1 MDFFSHQESARR
13 RSGFLIFLFIV
24 AITAIMGTTYISL
37 CVLSPI
43 TQQVSRVV
51 GADANQSN
59 GELPQEGGQIL
70 WWQPKLLLIAIAGT
84 LVIILS
90 GSLYKTAELRGGG
103 RVVATSLGGQ
113 LISHASSD
121 PGDRQL
127 LNVVEEMSIASAIPV
142 PPVYVLENEAGINA
156 FAAGYSISDAV
167 IGVSRGA
174 IDTLTR
180 DQIQGVIAHEYS
192 HILNGDMRMNIRLMG
207 LLHGIL
213 LIALIGF
220 YLIRIT
226 AYSGTGS
233 RGKNNP
239 TIYLLFLGIAVVVI
253 GSVGLLFGRLIKASL
268 SRQREYLADA
278 SAVQFTR
285 NPDGIAGALKKIAH
299 LTYGS
304 RIRSPEAESVS
315 HMFFGNAGRTSLLN
329 LLSTHPPLNER
340 IKRLD
345 PSFDGLGQYDANSR
359 GRLSGTE
366 QYSTLQ
372 SLAEHNVHT
381 KATTRDLELSDQSAD
396 SIPTSVTADTQ
407 SSSAASQTTTQ
418 TSCAQLSA
426 AILSAAHDSYSARTV
441 VFSVLLS
448 PDTSVRATQ
457 LGIIRERHG
466 VAVEKATLALG
477 PDLSASD
484 RYTKLCAL
492 DVCHPALSEL
502 SQSQVE
508 ELSATVKFLIEIDQ
522 QIDLFEFMA
531 QRVITTRV
539 DRNSAKV
546 SSANKRYGS
555 YRPYKNSIS
564 IILAAISYASG
575 LEKELCLQQ
584 YRQTMFSFFPNG
596 SNAKM
601 PAREHLSLN
610 EVSSAMDHVAKS
622 ALKVKHQLIAAA
634 ISCVSIDNKTT
645 INELQ
650 LIRALSATLNVVPP
664 ALPPFSKQDG

>member
-13 RSGFLIFLFIV
+13 RSGFLVFLFAV
-24 AITAIMGTTYISL
+24 AIAAIIGSTYFSL

-51 GADANQSN
+51 GADGNQSN
-59 GELPQEGGQIL
+59 ASLPQEIGQIL
-70 WWQPKLLLIAIAGT
+70 LWQPKLLFIAIAGT

-103 RVVATSLGGQ
+103 RVVATALGGE
-113 LISHASSD
+113 LISHASPNPSE
-121 PGDRQL
+121 RQL
-127 LNVVEEMSIASAIPV
+127 LNVVEEMSIASGIPV
-142 PPVYVLENEAGINA
+142 PPVYVLKDEPGINA
-156 FAAGYSISDAV
+156 FAAGYSINDAV

-174 IDTLTR
+174 IDALTR

-192 HILNGDMRMNIRLMG
+192 HILNGDMRINIRLMG

-239 TIYLLFLGIAVVVI
+239 AIYLLFLGFAVVVI
-253 GSVGLLFGRLIKASL
+253 GSIGLLFGRLIKASL

-285 NPDGIAGALKKIAH
+285 NPDGIAGALKKIAQ

-304 RIRSPEAESVS
+304 RIQNPEAESVS
-315 HMFFGNAGRTSLLN
+315 HMFFGNGRRGSFVN
-329 LLSTHPPLNER
+329 LFSTHPPLNER

-345 PSFDGLGQYDANSR
+345 PLFKEQHQHNVYQKGIRADN
-359 GRLSGTE
+359 GRDSVV
-366 QYSTLQ
+366 Q
-372 SLAEHNVHT
+372 SLAEANAPT
-381 KATTRDLELSDQSAD
+381 KGAAENEAPPTQAAGNIAPPATT
-396 SIPTSVTADTQ
+396 TT
-407 SSSAASQTTTQ
+407 SSAVTQ
-418 TSCAQLSA
+418 TSIESSSTQLPA
-426 AILSAAHDSYSARTV
+426 AMLTAAHEPYSARSV

-448 PDTSVRATQ
+448 PDASVRATQ
-457 LGIIRERHG
+457 LTIIKKQHG
-466 VAVEKATLALG
+466 TAVYKSTRGFYPEISTT
-477 PDLSASD
+477 D

-502 SQSQVE
+502 SPSQRD
-508 ELSATVKFLIEIDQ
+508 ELSATVKLLIEADQ

-539 DRNSAKV
+539 DHSSAEV

-555 YRPYKNSIS
+555 YRPYKDSIS

-575 LEKELCLQQ
+575 LDNQLCLQQ
-584 YRQTMFSFFPNG
+584 YHQTMFSFFPNG
-596 SNAKM
+596 SKVKM
-601 PAREHLSLN
+601 PARAHLSLN
-610 EVSSAMDHVAKS
+610 EVSGAMDHVSKS
-622 ALKVKHQLIAAA
+622 SLKVKHQLITAA

-650 LIRALSATLNVVPP
+650 LIRALSATLNVAAP
-664 ALPPFSKQDG
+664 ALPPLSKQND